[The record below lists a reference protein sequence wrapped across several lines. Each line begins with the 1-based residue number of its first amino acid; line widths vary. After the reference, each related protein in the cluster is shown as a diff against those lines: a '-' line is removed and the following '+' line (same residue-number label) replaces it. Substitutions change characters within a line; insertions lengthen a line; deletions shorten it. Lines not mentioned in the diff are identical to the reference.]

1 MFNPGD
7 VAMEEIKAVSGKIA
21 VTVEQRVD
29 ATLEEIWAVPDR
41 MAEDV
46 KDALIEVVMAIEE
59 GAGVAWKRLEETML
73 LPEAPAVAATAPA
86 AKARAGVDI

>member
-1 MFNPGD
+1 MIVAFVAVLIFILKNVNQMFNPGD

-59 GAGVAWKRLEETML
+59 GEKFSLRGRGSGCKQR
-73 LPEAPAVAATAPA
+73 
-86 AKARAGVDI
+86 